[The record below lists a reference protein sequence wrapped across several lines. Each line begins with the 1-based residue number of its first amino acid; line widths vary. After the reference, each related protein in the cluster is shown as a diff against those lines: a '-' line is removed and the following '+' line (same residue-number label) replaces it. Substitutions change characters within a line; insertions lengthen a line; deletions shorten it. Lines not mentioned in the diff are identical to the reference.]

1 MFEEVD
7 VVTLGATFVQT
18 LVCAAGLFTCHC
30 GVRHTFSNVQ
40 TVAQFNGVEQVGV
53 EHAGGVGDAHALE
66 AFLQLSQ
73 LVDGFLHQFRRTVDT
88 ATFFHCQAHF
98 VADLRP
104 VFAAILVN
112 QIFQTLFNASCL
124 RFNCRFVAITGSCC
138 TLCRLFTGQTAEDHQ
153 FRQGVRTQTVCT
165 VQTNRGT
172 FTHGEQTFNAG
183 FTVLI
188 GFDTAH
194 GVVCGRTYRNR
205 FFNRIDANV
214 RFRQFAD
221 ERQTFMQFFLAEVT
235 QVEINHIATRRGD
248 GVAFTPFVPEGLRNF
263 VAWTQFHIFVFR
275 LAQRSFRAHAV
286 ILQITVAI
294 FVDQNTAFTAAA
306 FGHQDT
312 GTWQTGWVIL
322 NEFHVTQRNAVA

>member
-18 LVCAAGLFTCHC
+18 LVRAARFFTCHR
-30 GVRHTFSNVQ
+30 GVCHTFSNVQ
-40 TVAQFNGVEQVGV
+40 PMTQLNGVEQVGV
-53 EHAGGVGDAHALE
+53 EHAGSVGDAHALE

-73 LVDGFLHQFRRTVDT
+73 FVDGFLHQFRCTVDT
-88 ATFFHCQAHF
+88 ATFFHGLAHF

-112 QIFQTLFNASCL
+112 QIFQALLNASNL
-124 RFNCRFVAITGSCC
+124 GIDCRIVAITSSRCAFHC
-138 TLCRLFTGQTAEDHQ
+138 LLTRQTTEDHQ
-153 FRQGVRTQTVCT
+153 FRQRVGTQTVCT

-172 FTHGEQTFNAG
+172 FANGKQTFNTG
-183 FTVLI
+183 FAVLI

-194 GVVCGRTYRNR
+194 GVVRGRTYRNR

-235 QVEINHIATRRGD
+235 QVEINHITTRRGD

-294 FVDQNTAFTAAA
+294 FVDQNTAFTTAA